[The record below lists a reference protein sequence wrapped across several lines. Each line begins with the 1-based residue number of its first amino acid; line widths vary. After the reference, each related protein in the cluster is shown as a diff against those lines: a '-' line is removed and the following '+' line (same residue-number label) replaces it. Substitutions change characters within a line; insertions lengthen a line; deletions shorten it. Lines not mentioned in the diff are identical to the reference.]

1 MNFLKNYWW
10 VFLLLALAAFAYW
23 YFEKKTPDQ
32 DVVAGDTKP
41 GKLQI
46 PGLGDDLV
54 VAPTSGTGVVG
65 DEMA

>member
-10 VFLLLALAAFAYW
+10 VFLMLALAAFAYL
-23 YFEKKTPDQ
+23 YFQKKTPDV
-32 DVVAGDTKP
+32 VVAGDTPTP

>member
-1 MNFLKNYWW
+1 MNFIKNYWW

-23 YFEKKTPDQ
+23 YFEKKTPN
-32 DVVAGDTKP
+32 VVAGDTKAP

-54 VAPTSGTGVVG
+54 IAPTSGTGVVG